1 MTAPPALSFW
11 LHIDSMNTVSCQS
24 TGFQGYMAQGKF
36 GAGFDDVECQAQ
48 LMAGL
53 AVVMQSLD
61 SGVPMWRACQPPAP
75 AGNAQTPF
83 PPWNLL
89 PAVRACPLP
98 ASAASTDPA
107 NPHPT
112 WGWKYSPQPTGH
124 SSPRW
129 GTLWV
134 SKEGHCPHRPFEQ
147 SFCSSLS
154 LAADLLCDIRQVTVP
169 L

>member
-1 MTAPPALSFW
+1 MTTPLALSLW
-11 LHIDSMNTVSCQS
+11 LHTDSMNTISCQS
-24 TGFQGYMAQGKF
+24 TGFQGYMAQGEF
-36 GAGFDDVECQAQ
+36 GPGFDNLECQAQ

-53 AVVMQSLD
+53 AMATRSMD
-61 SGVPMWRACQPPAP
+61 SRVPMWRACQPPAP

-89 PAVRACPLP
+89 PAVQACPSP

-107 NPHPT
+107 TPHPT
-112 WGWKYSPQPTGH
+112 WSWKYSLQPTGRP
-124 SSPRW
+124 SPRW

-134 SKEGHCPHRPFEQ
+134 SKVGHSPHRPSKQ
-147 SFCSSLS
+147 SFCLSLS
-154 LAADLLCDIRQVTVP
+154 PAAHLLYDLRQATIP